1 MRNIIDKIFHRNV
14 SRHAARDIVR
24 NSLLPA
30 PELFQVI
37 DKAMPQWQ
45 LYNNWGDEPCWYV
58 TIPND
63 SLTIQSTTVAIVS
76 KKSGKILTITSAN
89 DEG

>member
-1 MRNIIDKIFHRNV
+1 MKNIIDRILHRKI
-14 SRHAARDIVR
+14 SRDAARDIVR

-30 PELFQVI
+30 LELFHVT

-58 TIPND
+58 TIPSD
-63 SLTIQSTTVAIVS
+63 ATIIQSTTVAVVS

>member
-1 MRNIIDKIFHRNV
+1 MKNFIEKIF
-14 SRHAARDIVR
+14 SRGISQNTARDIVR
-24 NSLLPA
+24 KSLLPA
-30 PELFQVI
+30 PELFQVV
-37 DKAMPQWQ
+37 DKALPQWQ

-63 SLTIQSTTVAIVS
+63 SLALQSTKVAVVS
-76 KKSGKILTITSAN
+76 KKSGKILAITSAN